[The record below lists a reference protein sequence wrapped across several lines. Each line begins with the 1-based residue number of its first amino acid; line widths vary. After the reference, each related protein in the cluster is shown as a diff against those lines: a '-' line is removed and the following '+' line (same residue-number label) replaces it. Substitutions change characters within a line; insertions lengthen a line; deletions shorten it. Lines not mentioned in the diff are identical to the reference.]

1 MEFNTTTGNINIE
14 ALKDAR
20 VNGNGHIKEP
30 FSRKDFET
38 VFAKKMEAFKNLF
51 HSHGLDDLLP
61 MGKRS
66 FLVFKHNKYF
76 TVSTKDIAFFFIR
89 HECTII
95 VCTDRQEFIVNQSLD
110 QIQSV
115 VNERQFFRVNRQ
127 YLINFTAVKEVE
139 HYFARKLSVNLFT
152 PAPERLLVPKEKATQ
167 FLQWLEDR

>member
-1 MEFNTTTGNINIE
+1 MEFITTTGNINIE

-30 FSRKDFET
+30 FSRKDFKT
-38 VFAKKMEAFKNLF
+38 VFEKMEALKQFVY
-51 HSHGLDDLLP
+51 SHGLDDLLS

-110 QIQSV
+110 QIQTL
-115 VNERQFFRVNRQ
+115 VNEHQFFRVNRQ

-152 PAPERLLVPKEKATQ
+152 PAQERLVVPKEKATH